1 MSTNLLSFKKE
12 LVLTPITNLAEN
24 LKIEIN
30 EAYLVTI
37 LESKD
42 SQYVH
47 YWNHLKLFL
56 CKLLCKVVGL
66 M

>member
-12 LVLTPITNLAEN
+12 LDLTPIANLSEN

-42 SQYVH
+42 TQYVH
-47 YWNHLKLFL
+47 Y
-56 CKLLCKVVGL
+56 
-66 M
+66 

>member
-42 SQYVH
+42 TQYVH
-47 YWNHLKLFL
+47 Y
-56 CKLLCKVVGL
+56 
-66 M
+66 